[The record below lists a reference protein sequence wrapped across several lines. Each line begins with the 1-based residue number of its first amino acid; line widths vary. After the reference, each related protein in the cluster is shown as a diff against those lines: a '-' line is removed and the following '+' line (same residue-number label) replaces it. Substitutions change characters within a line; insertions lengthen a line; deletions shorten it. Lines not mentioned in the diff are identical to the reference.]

1 VLIRTRLPNA
11 GAFLCAQAAF
21 KPTYY
26 QGSLLSERFPH
37 LREKT
42 AKSA

>member
-1 VLIRTRLPNA
+1 VTWFDNVR
-11 GAFLCAQAAF
+11 AQAAF